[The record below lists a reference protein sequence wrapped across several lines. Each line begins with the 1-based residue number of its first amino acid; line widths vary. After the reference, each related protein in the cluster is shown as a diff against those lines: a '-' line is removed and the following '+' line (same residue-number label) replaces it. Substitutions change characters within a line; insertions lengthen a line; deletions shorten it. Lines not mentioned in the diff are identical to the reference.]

1 MNLSD
6 FRRPIAILKRE
17 NYLFIATDDYLPGL
31 WRFDIKGNHLEF
43 KSLEKNNIFN
53 PCSIN
58 IFEKD
63 KIVIF
68 DSNSSFFH
76 ILDINLKSIGNFWIK
91 PNIWISSMYYDD
103 ASKSLYCVEKINGSI
118 FVVEMDN
125 NFQFYT
131 ISSNNSLTNPNWITK
146 DGSETLLIAD
156 SGNHRI
162 IQYNLKTNKNR
173 SQLEYGRNGNGK
185 VRNPSCIIPSEK
197 YFYVFDYENYL
208 IQVFD
213 KVNFN
218 VIEQFGGKGHEVN
231 QFDLPTSGFFDDNK
245 LYIADRNN
253 DRILRYNENT
263 KNISEIISPSFVP
276 GRLCRPVRVSTD
288 SKDNIYIADRDN
300 DCIQI
305 FDKNNRHKS
314 IVAKTNNGD
323 KIERPSSVGV
333 IEERGRKTLVVS
345 MRGLNKTEILFI
357 ELKSLKSKR
366 IKLKIKDPQDMIIDK
381 CGNILVADTLNR
393 LILHLDKNGNI
404 IREID
409 AASISGNER
418 ILVKGICF
426 GYNSDFLYADYDSC
440 KIYIH
445 KIGNGELSRIIDL
458 SHYKTELHNI
468 KSVTATPNK
477 IILCTRG
484 SHPIWVIDYKGK
496 ILKKIGEKGKGEY
509 SFRNPSNVY
518 IMNCG
523 DILIVDK
530 ENDRIVRYSNEFNY
544 ITDFGSS

>member
-1 MNLSD
+1 M
-6 FRRPIAILKRE
+6 
-17 NYLFIATDDYLPGL
+17 
-31 WRFDIKGNHLEF
+31 
-43 KSLEKNNIFN
+43 
-53 PCSIN
+53 
-58 IFEKD
+58 
-63 KIVIF
+63 
-68 DSNSSFFH
+68 
-76 ILDINLKSIGNFWIK
+76 NLKSIENFCIK
-91 PNIWISSMYYDD
+91 PNILISSMYYDD
-103 ASKSLYCVEKINGSI
+103 AIKSLYCVEKINGSI

-125 NFQFYT
+125 NFQFNT
-131 ISSNNSLTNPNWITK
+131 IVSNGSLTDPNWITK

-162 IQYNLKTNKNR
+162 IQYNLKTKKNR

-185 VRNPSCIIPSEK
+185 VRSPSCIIASEK

-218 VIEQFGGKGHEVN
+218 FIEQFGGKGHEVN
-231 QFDLPTSGFFDDNK
+231 QFDLSTAGFFDDNK

-253 DRILRYNENT
+253 DRILQYNENT

-276 GRLCRPVRVSTD
+276 GRLRRPVRVSTD

-305 FDKNNRHKS
+305 FDKNNGHKS
-314 IVAKTNNGD
+314 IVAKTKNGD

-333 IEERGRKTLVVS
+333 IEDRGRKTLVVS

-357 ELKSLKSKR
+357 ELKSLKPKS

-468 KSVTATPNK
+468 KSVAATQEWAFICNRGENPIWQIDYEGNVINK
-477 IILCTRG
+477 IGQIG
-484 SHPIWVIDYKGK
+484 KGK
-496 ILKKIGEKGKGEY
+496 Y
-509 SFRNPSNVY
+509 NFRNPSNIYV
-518 IMNCG
+518 MNSG
-523 DILIVDK
+523 DFLVVDK
-530 ENDRIVRYSNEFNY
+530 ENDRIGRFTKEFVNKTY
-544 ITDFGSS
+544 IY